1 MRKALSIVLSVALM
15 ATSIVAIPNKVSAA
29 AGKVTL
35 TIEKLS
41 IGQGLYAG
49 PTQVTINNG
58 DTVKTVIDRY
68 MNDHSLNYDY
78 TTSSGWYLTSILGAD
93 STRVAHIPNE
103 IANIAEPYEF
113 TYMDDYGLT
122 HSGTPIYA
130 PNTNQNLGNKDK
142 NLGEGDYGV
151 MSGWVFTVNNNA
163 TYSGKTFNREDGLTS
178 TDPTVRNVYQSG
190 DKVKVK
196 NGDVVRVMFSVFGYG
211 ADVGIDT
218 KKATDINKVNL
229 ANKTELLRAVGDV
242 NSAKSYWTVYPNVN
256 TAYNNAVKLTK
267 VYNPS
272 QASINSA
279 TTALKNAVKYPK
291 NPVVGAVKIKS
302 AKNAKGKK
310 IKVTSTKISGITGFQ
325 IKYGNNK
332 KLKNKKK
339 KK

>member
-1 MRKALSIVLSVALM
+1 M
-15 ATSIVAIPNKVSAA
+15 AA
-29 AGKVTL
+29 AK
-35 TIEKLS
+35 
-41 IGQGLYAG
+41 
-49 PTQVTINNG
+49 
-58 DTVKTVIDRY
+58 
-68 MNDHSLNYDY
+68 
-78 TTSSGWYLTSILGAD
+78 
-93 STRVAHIPNE
+93 
-103 IANIAEPYEF
+103 AE
-113 TYMDDYGLT
+113 
-122 HSGTPIYA
+122 
-130 PNTNQNLGNKDK
+130 
-142 NLGEGDYGV
+142 
-151 MSGWVFTVNNNA
+151 
-163 TYSGKTFNREDGLTS
+163 
-178 TDPTVRNVYQSG
+178 
-190 DKVKVK
+190 VK

-218 KKATDINKVNL
+218 KKATDINKVKL

-339 KK
+339 KKWKATTVKTTKTTYTTKKIVNIKKKKAYIKIRAYRNVNGKYVYGKWTAVKTVKVKK

>member
-1 MRKALSIVLSVALM
+1 
-15 ATSIVAIPNKVSAA
+15 
-29 AGKVTL
+29 
-35 TIEKLS
+35 
-41 IGQGLYAG
+41 
-49 PTQVTINNG
+49 
-58 DTVKTVIDRY
+58 
-68 MNDHSLNYDY
+68 
-78 TTSSGWYLTSILGAD
+78 
-93 STRVAHIPNE
+93 
-103 IANIAEPYEF
+103 
-113 TYMDDYGLT
+113 
-122 HSGTPIYA
+122 
-130 PNTNQNLGNKDK
+130 
-142 NLGEGDYGV
+142 
-151 MSGWVFTVNNNA
+151 
-163 TYSGKTFNREDGLTS
+163 
-178 TDPTVRNVYQSG
+178 
-190 DKVKVK
+190 
-196 NGDVVRVMFSVFGYG
+196 MFSVFGYG

-218 KKATDINKVNL
+218 KKATDINKVKL

-339 KK
+339 KKWKATTVKQPKQLTQQKRLSTLRRKKHISKLELTEM

>member
-1 MRKALSIVLSVALM
+1 MIEINRHTLSNGLRIV
-15 ATSIVAIPNKVSAA
+15 
-29 AGKVTL
+29 
-35 TIEKLS
+35 
-41 IGQGLYAG
+41 
-49 PTQVTINNG
+49 
-58 DTVKTVIDRY
+58 
-68 MNDHSLNYDY
+68 H
-78 TTSSGWYLTSILGAD
+78 
-93 STRVAHIPNE
+93 
-103 IANIAEPYEF
+103 
-113 TYMDDYGLT
+113 
-122 HSGTPIYA
+122 
-130 PNTNQNLGNKDK
+130 
-142 NLGEGDYGV
+142 
-151 MSGWVFTVNNNA
+151 
-163 TYSGKTFNREDGLTS
+163 
-178 TDPTVRNVYQSG
+178 
-190 DKVKVK
+190 
-196 NGDVVRVMFSVFGYG
+196 
-211 ADVGIDT
+211 DVGIDT
-218 KKATDINKVNL
+218 KKATDINKVKL

-339 KK
+339 KKWKATTVKTTKTTYTTKKIVNIKKKKAYIKIRAYRNVNGKYVYGKWTAVKTVKVKK